1 MLYILEV
8 TMIYLNNAASSHP
21 KPPEVAQA
29 VFQAV
34 SETPHSG
41 ARGGMGGDSAFQCRE
56 LLCKLFN
63 APPERFFFTS
73 GATESFNMIIR
84 GLDLHRVVVTAA
96 DHNAVLRPLYMLL
109 PEEAILVAPCSK
121 DGIVTAEAL
130 ERAVSP
136 DTDAVFVNHCSN
148 VTGAIQD
155 LRAAREIAKRNGVLF
170 IVDAAQSAGLIS
182 IDLTA
187 LDIDILV
194 FTGHKNLFG
203 PAGIGGFY
211 LRDGVK
217 LNASKFGG
225 TGTEG
230 DSVKPNATEM
240 FEVGTPNAPGIAGL
254 AAGLSFVLTEG
265 VQSLGAKV
273 ETQIEKI
280 VTTLSL
286 LPNVKVYA
294 PESAP
299 RGGTVGFT
307 IDSLSPADIAY
318 ILLHS
323 YDIEIRA
330 GHQCA
335 PLFTKGVCL
344 PDGLSRVSVS
354 AMTPDADIEA
364 FLSAV
369 TELASGVAR

>member
-1 MLYILEV
+1 
-8 TMIYLNNAASSHP
+8 MIYLNNAASSYP
-21 KPPEVAQA
+21 KPPKIAQA
-29 VFQAV
+29 VFQSV
-34 SETPHSG
+34 SEAPHSG
-41 ARGGMGGDSAFQCRE
+41 ARGGICGDGSFQCRE
-56 LLCKLFN
+56 LLGELFN

-84 GLDLHRVVVTAA
+84 GLDLRRVTVTAV
-96 DHNAVLRPLYMLL
+96 DHNAVLRPLHALL
-109 PEEAILVAPCSK
+109 PEEAIHVVPCSN
-121 DGIVTAEAL
+121 DGTVVAEL
-130 ERAVSP
+130 FEKAVLP

-155 LRAAREIAKRNGVLF
+155 LTAAGKLAKRVGALF
-170 IVDAAQSAGLIS
+170 IVDAAQSAGIVP
-182 IDLTA
+182 IDLE
-187 LDIDILV
+187 LFDIDILV

-211 LRDGVK
+211 LREGVE
-217 LNASKFGG
+217 LLASKFGG

-230 DSVKPNATEM
+230 DSVKPDAKEM

-254 AAGLSFVLTEG
+254 AAGLRFVLDKG
-265 VQSLGAKV
+265 FKNLGAKV

-280 VTTLSL
+280 VATLSA
-286 LPNVKVYA
+286 LPAVKIYA
-294 PESAP
+294 PTTAP

-330 GHQCA
+330 GHQCT
-335 PLFTKGVCL
+335 PLFTKSVGL

-354 AMTPDADIEA
+354 ALTPDADVDA
-364 FLSAV
+364 FLNAIS
-369 TELASGVAR
+369 ELAMGVTQ